1 MKHFES
7 GFVVMCALALG
18 CGPSAEQGA
27 LGEQKREVVY
37 GTDNRLDVH
46 AHPDATLRA
55 RAEQAAVGMV
65 HPGFIDLTDP
75 NNVTF
80 PGPNL
85 GTGLNLCST
94 ERFWNDPRAAFCSG
108 TLIDDDLVLT
118 AGHCVGNVAECAD
131 TYFVFNFYRTAAGV
145 LHPITSQD
153 VFTCDSIVARQH
165 GTSNGQNLDY
175 AIVRLD
181 RAATPRFTPAPVRTG
196 NTALGA
202 AQNVAVVGGS
212 SGTPIKLDSGGSVR
226 DARAST
232 RDYFVS
238 NSDTFPGSSG
248 GAVYELDQHT
258 LAGILVRGYGVDYV
272 ANGSCNVVNV
282 CPETGCT
289 GSEST
294 YVYPALKGVCTELQ
308 NGSTRLCTGMPP
320 APVRPANAFG
330 YTTSDTWDAT
340 QNTVDRAYTLGV
352 GDVIQVNACGLPD
365 FPVTG
370 YPKLRLVDAQ
380 GNEAAS
386 SFDGCG
392 FKLRMQTA
400 GAYTLR
406 AGCDYTDSCSA
417 TVEVKV
423 TLNANLTR
431 GTLPFNLTNTN
442 SGARNT
448 ANLNVT
454 LTPGQILD
462 VGTCAVESA
471 NGVGDTIVRVHDS
484 SGLPVAEND
493 DAFGT
498 CGSLSRVTYHMNV
511 VSPAEQYQIRIGCFR
526 NTSCS
531 GTAAYIIY

>member
-1 MKHFES
+1 MKHLKS
-7 GFVVMCALALG
+7 GLVLMCALAG
-18 CGPSAEQGA
+18 CGPSAEQDA
-27 LGEQKREVVY
+27 LGEQKREIVY
-37 GTDNRLDVH
+37 GTDDRLDVY

-55 RAEQAAVGMV
+55 RAEQAAVGLV

-94 ERFWNDPRAAFCSG
+94 ERFWSDPRAAFCSG

-118 AGHCVGNVAECAD
+118 AGHCVGNAAACAD
-131 TYFVFNFYRTAAGV
+131 TYFVFNFHRTGAGV

-165 GTSNGQNLDY
+165 GTVNGQNLDY

-181 RAATPRFTPAPVRTG
+181 RAATPRFTPAPVRTS

-212 SGTPIKLDSGGSVR
+212 SGTPIKIDTGGSVR
-226 DARAST
+226 DARSGT
-232 RDYFVS
+232 RDYFVH
-238 NSDTFPGSSG
+238 NSDTFPGTSG
-248 GAVYELDQHT
+248 AAVYELGQHT
-258 LAGILVRGYGVDYV
+258 LAGILVRGDGADYV
-272 ANGSCNVVNV
+272 SNGSCKVVNV

-308 NGSTRLCTGMPP
+308 NGSTRLCAGMPP
-320 APVRPANAFG
+320 APVRPASAFG
-330 YTTSDTWDAT
+330 YTTTDTWDAT
-340 QNTVDRAYTLGV
+340 QNTVDRTYTLGA
-352 GDVIQVNACGLPD
+352 GDVIHVNACGLPD

-380 GNEAAS
+380 DNEAAS

-392 FKLRMQTA
+392 FKLRVGAA
-400 GAYTLR
+400 GTYTLK
-406 AGCDYTDSCSA
+406 AGCDYTDSCTA
-417 TVEVKV
+417 TVDVKV

-431 GTLPFNLTNTN
+431 GTLPFNLVNTN
-442 SGARNT
+442 SGTRNT

-454 LTPGQILD
+454 LTPGQVLD
-462 VGTCAVESA
+462 VGTCAVEGA
-471 NGVGDTIVRVHDS
+471 NGVGDTIVRVIDS

-511 VSPAEQYQIRIGCFR
+511 VSPAEQYQVRIGCFR
-526 NTSCS
+526 NTRCS
-531 GTAAYIIY
+531 GTAAYVIY